1 MQPHEI
7 VMIVIGSILLLGLLI
22 LGLIAYLTKPGTRKC
37 GLEKLTRVK
46 FAHRGLH
53 NGERAE
59 NSISAFR
66 AAVEAG
72 FGIELDVRLSRDGE
86 LVVFHDP
93 TLERMTGREGKV
105 IDFTREELA
114 SFKLGGTEDSIPTFA
129 EVLEVVDGKVPLLVE
144 IKMQGDEKGIAE
156 KLAEVIKDYRGEY
169 IVESFNPLALR
180 TFKRLMPKV
189 PIGILSMQYGRE
201 EAFRGKL
208 LYFLLEN
215 LALNFLMRPDFIA
228 YEKSGSRNPILRYIR
243 KTYETP
249 LFAWTVR
256 SAEEENEAI
265 SDGFDTVIFEKYISE
280 NK

>member
-1 MQPHEI
+1 
-7 VMIVIGSILLLGLLI
+7 MIVIGSILLLGLLF

-37 GLEKLTRVK
+37 GLERFTKTK

-53 NGERAE
+53 NDERAE

-72 FGIELDVRLSRDGE
+72 YGIELDVRLSRDGE

-93 TLERMTGREGKV
+93 TLKRMTGIEGKV
-105 IDFTREELA
+105 IDYTKDELA
-114 SFKLGGTEDSIPTFA
+114 TFKLGGTEDTVPTFA
-129 EVLEVVDGKVPLLVE
+129 EVLKIVDGKVPLLVE

-156 KLAEVIKDYRGEY
+156 KLAEVIADYKGEY

-180 TFKRLMPKV
+180 TFKKLMPKI
-189 PIGILSMQYGRE
+189 PIGILSMQYGKNE
-201 EAFRGKL
+201 EFRGKL

-228 YEKSGSRNPILRYIR
+228 YEKNGSRNPILRYIR

-256 SAEEENEAI
+256 SPEEEDNAI
-265 SDGFDTVIFEKYISE
+265 GDGYDSVIFEKYLSS

>member
-7 VMIVIGSILLLGLLI
+7 IMIIVGSLILLGLLF
-22 LGLIAYLTKPGTRKC
+22 LGLVAYLTKPGTRKC
-37 GLEKLTRVK
+37 GLDKLTKVK

-72 FGIELDVRLSRDGE
+72 YGIELDVRLSKDGE

-93 TLERMTGREGKV
+93 TLARMTGIEGKV
-105 IDFTREELA
+105 IDYTREELA
-114 SFKLGGTEDSIPTFA
+114 TFRLADTSDTVPTLR
-129 EVLEVVDGKVPLLVE
+129 EVLDTVDGRVPLLIE
-144 IKMQGDEKGIAE
+144 IKMQGDERGIAE
-156 KLAEVIKDYRGEY
+156 KLAEVIADYRGEY

-180 TFKRLMPKV
+180 TFKKLMPKI
-189 PIGILSMQYGRE
+189 PIGILSMKYSKE

-228 YEKSGSRNPILRYIR
+228 YEKGSGANPILRYIR

-256 SAEEENEAI
+256 SAEEEERAI
-265 SDGFDTVIFEKYISE
+265 SDGFDTVIFEKYIPE
-280 NK
+280 DK

>member
-7 VMIVIGSILLLGLLI
+7 VMIVIGSILLAGLLV
-22 LGLIAYLTKPGTRKC
+22 LGLIAFLTKPGTRKC
-37 GLEKLTRVK
+37 GLEKLTKVK

-59 NSISAFR
+59 NSVSAFR

-72 FGIELDVRLSRDGE
+72 YGIELDVRLSRDGE

-93 TLERMTGREGKV
+93 TLLRMTGREGKV
-105 IDFTREELA
+105 IDYTREELA
-114 SFKLGGTEDSIPTFA
+114 TFKLGDTDDTIPTFA
-129 EVLEVVDGKVPLLVE
+129 EVLEIVDGRVPLLVE
-144 IKMQGDEKGIAE
+144 IKMQGDERGIAE

-180 TFKRLMPKV
+180 TFKKLMPKV
-189 PIGILSMQYGRE
+189 PIGILSMCYKKD

-228 YEKSGSRNPILRYIR
+228 YNKDDGGNPILRYIR

-256 SAEEENEAI
+256 SPEEEDNAI
-265 SDGFDTVIFEKYISE
+265 SDGFDTVIFEGYLST

>member
-1 MQPHEI
+1 MII
-7 VMIVIGSILLLGLLI
+7 VGSLILLGLLF
-22 LGLIAYLTKPGTRKC
+22 LGLVAYLTKPGTRKC
-37 GLEKLTRVK
+37 GLDKFTKVK

-53 NGERAE
+53 NEERAE

-72 FGIELDVRLSRDGE
+72 YGIELDVRLSKDGE

-93 TLERMTGREGKV
+93 TLKRMTSIEGKV
-105 IDFTREELA
+105 IDYTREELA
-114 SFKLGGTEDSIPTFA
+114 TFRLGNTEDTVPTLR
-129 EVLEVVDGKVPLLVE
+129 EVLDTVDGRVPLLIE
-144 IKMQGDEKGIAE
+144 IKMQGDERGIAE
-156 KLAEVIKDYRGEY
+156 KLAEVIADYRGEY

-180 TFKRLMPKV
+180 TFKKLMPKI
-189 PIGILSMQYGRE
+189 PIGILSMQYGKE

-228 YEKSGSRNPILRYIR
+228 YEKGGSANAILRYIR

-256 SAEEENEAI
+256 SAEEEERAI
-265 SDGFDTVIFEKYISE
+265 SDGFDTVIFEKYIPE
-280 NK
+280 DK